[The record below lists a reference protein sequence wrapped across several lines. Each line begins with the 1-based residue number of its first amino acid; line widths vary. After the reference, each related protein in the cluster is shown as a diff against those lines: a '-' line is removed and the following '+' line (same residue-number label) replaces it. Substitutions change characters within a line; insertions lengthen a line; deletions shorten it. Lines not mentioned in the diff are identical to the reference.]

1 MKKTLAGILATTM
14 VLSFA
19 GCGGGSRLGG
29 SGGKKSLE
37 IGVFD
42 GGYGV
47 EWVEKVAEAYE
58 TANDG
63 VNIKIKTT
71 VDQATDLGKIEAG
84 LCSYDV
90 FLTTSASVNNYGLK
104 GYFLDLSEVYSAKS
118 AGEQLTVAQK
128 LGEQTANSFKVHNGK
143 YYSLPF
149 ADGVTGLA
157 YNKTVM
163 DGIFAGESYTLPK
176 TTNELKAL
184 ADRIKAKGQY
194 SFVYTF
200 DNEAEYTWWMT
211 LTFLSQMMGYE
222 AYTNM
227 LKGQYYDAQTN
238 AFVQDLTGETVYNI
252 PERTKAIQTTEALM
266 SESSG
271 YVAEA
276 TSKFEDFAEA
286 QAYFLGLGYGS
297 DKSKA
302 CFMVNGDWLYNETEY
317 LQSATNPQDLRMMKF
332 PIISAITD
340 TFEGADRQ
348 MSDATLSSIIQA
360 VDEGATNSD
369 LCSATTFAKIKE
381 ARNMVYSLQTQQIA
395 TVPANCKNFELA
407 KDFLLFMTSDAVA
420 QIYCNELEGSTTPYN
435 KSVTSTSANEYIKSR
450 NAMIQS
456 ADTIYLPSYYS
467 IDKFVYKEY
476 PSFSFYSQKLFEG
489 GALTYYNSASYK
501 TNYLSGFKNA
511 LIVAG
516 LIQA

>member
-1 MKKTLAGILATTM
+1 MKKRFVGILATTM
-14 VLSFA
+14 ALSFA
-19 GCGGGSRLGG
+19 ACGGGGGLGG
-29 SGGKKSLE
+29 GGGKQSLE

-58 TANDG
+58 IANEG
-63 VNIKIKTT
+63 TRIKIKTT

-90 FLTTSASVNNYGLK
+90 FLTTSASVNNYGQK
-104 GYFLDLSEVYSAKS
+104 GYFLDLSEVYAAKS
-118 AGEQLTVAQK
+118 EGEQLTVLQK
-128 LGEQTANSFKVHNGK
+128 LGEETAKSFKVHNGK

-157 YNKTVM
+157 YNKTVL
-163 DGIFAGESYTLPK
+163 DQVFAGETYTLPK
-176 TTNELKAL
+176 TTDELKAL

-211 LTFLSQMMGYE
+211 LTFLSQMMGYD

-227 LKGQYYDAQTN
+227 LKGQYYDSETSAY
-238 AFVQDLTGETVYNI
+238 VQDLTGETIYNS
-252 PERTKAIQTTEALM
+252 PERAKALEVTEALM
-266 SESSG
+266 SQSSG

-276 TSKFEDFAEA
+276 TSQFEDFAET

-332 PIISAITD
+332 PIISDITD
-340 TFEGADRQ
+340 TFEGADKQ
-348 MSDATLSSIIQA
+348 MTDATLSSIIAA
-360 VDEGATNSD
+360 VDNGATSSD
-369 LCSATTFAKIKE
+369 LCSAATFAKIKE

-395 TVPANCKNFELA
+395 TVPANCKNFDLA
-407 KDFLLFMTSDAVA
+407 KDFLLFMTSDAAA

-435 KSVTSTSANEYIKSR
+435 KTVVSTTANEYIKSR
-450 NAMIQS
+450 NEMIKS

-476 PSFSFYSQKLFEG
+476 PSFPFYSQKLFEG
-489 GALTYYNSASYK
+489 GALNYYKSASYK